1 MLLTPSHPPTSP
13 FSLYFCSCR
22 WPFSS
27 LTLCRHPPTSIT
39 PESDRGTIDRAIES
53 ISLTKSQSSQ
63 SSHKILSTKMEYE
76 NHCRDVEV
84 VPQNYIS
91 TNSKLFHQENLPNI
105 HPGSIRS
112 QGLLI
117 LDHIIME
124 LLEMKSELL

>member
-1 MLLTPSHPPTSP
+1 LKVLTEEELKINTWEVTSKSTTPPPSQ
-13 FSLYFCSCR
+13 
-22 WPFSS
+22 SS
-27 LTLCRHPPTSIT
+27 LTLTST
-39 PESDRGTIDRAIES
+39 E
-53 ISLTKSQSSQ
+53 SQSSQ
-63 SSHKILSTKMEYE
+63 SSHKILSTKIEYE

-91 TNSKLFHQENLPNI
+91 TNRKLFHQENFLNI

-124 LLEMKSELL
+124 LLEM